1 MDRIWMDST
10 DAPWLRQQ
18 RAASVIQALGSPFK
32 PANDDRPVAESAR
45 PPHDPGHYWNFFTGT
60 D

>member
-1 MDRIWMDST
+1 MDRIWMDSA

-32 PANDDRPVAESAR
+32 PDIDDTLAAEGAR
-45 PPHDPGHYWNFFTGT
+45 PPHDPAHYWNFFAGT